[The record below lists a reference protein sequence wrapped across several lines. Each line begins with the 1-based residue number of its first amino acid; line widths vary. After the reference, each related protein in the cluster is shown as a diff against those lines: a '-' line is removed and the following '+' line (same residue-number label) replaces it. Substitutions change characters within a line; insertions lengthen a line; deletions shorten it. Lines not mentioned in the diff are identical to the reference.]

1 MGFRWF
7 NFIGFAML
15 FLALFLNELVYLNVW
30 YNTNLF
36 LVLVALAYFVIAV
49 WLSLWGGTRLQE
61 A

>member
-1 MGFRWF
+1 
-7 NFIGFAML
+7 ML
-15 FLALFLNELVYLNVW
+15 FLALFLNELVYLNIW

-36 LVLVALAYFVIAV
+36 LVFVALAYFVIAV